1 MNMARS
7 YNFFE
12 IEEVNNFINS
22 MSKKFSK
29 KQEENPEVAK
39 EINDMILNGDISI
52 FEISPHKF
60 NKNS

>member
-1 MNMARS
+1 
-7 YNFFE
+7 
-12 IEEVNNFINS
+12 

-52 FEISPHKF
+52 FKISPHKF
-60 NKNS
+60 NKKS